1 MRVPLLLVA
10 NPRQVKFGPSVFL
23 RSGNWKIVEEWITT
37 TQFTIHSSTPSS
49 NNVIVGPCVVQVEI
63 TNPGDE
69 SSISIFAEMING
81 TIAE

>member
-37 TQFTIHSSTPSS
+37 TQFTIHSSTPSADS
-49 NNVIVGPCVVQVEI
+49 ITGPCVVQVEI

-81 TIAE
+81 PIAE